1 MPQQEHIERVW
12 EIADAIS
19 VCMVTTHAGNRMRS
33 RPMHAFPDQDAG
45 CFWFITDT
53 RGLKDEDI
61 EAAPDVCLNF
71 ADLSD
76 NTYLSVTGHA
86 RIIRDPAKAEELW
99 NAEAQ
104 VWWPNGPR
112 DPVVRVLRV
121 EPDQAEYWDARGN
134 SFVVA
139 MKLVAARVSGKEPE
153 FENKKVSMR

>member
-1 MPQQEHIERVW
+1 MSRQEHIERVW
-12 EIADAIS
+12 EIADEIS

-33 RPMHAFPDQDAG
+33 RPMHAFADPDAG

-53 RGLKDEDI
+53 RGLKDEEI

-71 ADLSD
+71 ADISD
-76 NTYLSVTGHA
+76 NTYLSVTGRA
-86 RIIRDPAKAEELW
+86 EMVRDPAKAEELW
-99 NAEAQ
+99 STEAQ
-104 VWWPNGPR
+104 VWWPNGPT

-134 SFVVA
+134 SVVVA
-139 MKLVAARVSGKEPE
+139 MKLLAARLTGTEPH